1 MLRYLALLT
10 AFRDPSPL
18 EQERPARF
26 GSGRGTMGEG
36 LTRGKGGEGPA
47 SRPHRADWD

>member
-26 GSGRGTMGEG
+26 GSGRGTMGGRTDSGE
-36 LTRGKGGEGPA
+36 RG
-47 SRPHRADWD
+47 